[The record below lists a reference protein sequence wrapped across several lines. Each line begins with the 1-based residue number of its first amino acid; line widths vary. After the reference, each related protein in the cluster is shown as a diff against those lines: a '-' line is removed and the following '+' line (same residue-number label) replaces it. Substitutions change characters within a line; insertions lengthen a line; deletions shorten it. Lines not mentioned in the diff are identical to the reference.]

1 MRPVGRGLE
10 VSVLGERILKSG
22 AKKHSLEIR
31 CLTVYD
37 MAFIFPIIV
46 GGREVQVAAEA
57 LDLGIEARYPAV
69 KTASGNAGLI
79 VGGEIPRT
87 DELADRMFRRARRTV
102 DVFKALSDNEEPDIG
117 MHEKVD
123 GQTGNG
129 GVFAVIGAVFMR
141 IHDAVENTDSGE

>member
-1 MRPVGRGLE
+1 MSDRLRHGLY
-10 VSVLGERILKSG
+10 I
-22 AKKHSLEIR
+22 
-31 CLTVYD
+31 
-37 MAFIFPIIV
+37 PIIV

-123 GQTGNG
+123 GQTGQWWCLRRNRRRLY
-129 GVFAVIGAVFMR
+129 AY
-141 IHDAVENTDSGE
+141 S

>member
-1 MRPVGRGLE
+1 MRPVGRGIE

-79 VGGEIPRT
+79 VGGEPCPTTKSRT
-87 DELADRMFRRARRTV
+87 SGCTRKLTVRLAMV
-102 DVFKALSDNEEPDIG
+102 VSSP
-117 MHEKVD
+117 
-123 GQTGNG
+123 
-129 GVFAVIGAVFMR
+129 
-141 IHDAVENTDSGE
+141 